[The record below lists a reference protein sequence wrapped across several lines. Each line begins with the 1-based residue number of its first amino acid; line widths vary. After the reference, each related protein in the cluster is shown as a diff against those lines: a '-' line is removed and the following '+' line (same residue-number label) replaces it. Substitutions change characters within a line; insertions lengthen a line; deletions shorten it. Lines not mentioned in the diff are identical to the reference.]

1 MIDITRPRAWKG
13 LDGLG
18 EHLQAIHS
26 CLCMCFV
33 LCALCFVHVL
43 CAFGC
48 VLCALCCVLCVLCFV
63 LGALSAFCFL
73 LMLCA
78 LWTVPVCDLNCEVWL
93 WLCHTVAPH
102 PIMFHVSI
110 NMTWF
115 PGLVYSMPHP
125 HKFVITQSLHQDL
138 VSRACCCSTSPHL
151 MCLSVYHMP
160 THCWTYPE
168 ILD

>member
-1 MIDITRPRAWKG
+1 MIAC
-13 LDGLG
+13 
-18 EHLQAIHS
+18 A
-26 CLCMCFV
+26 LCFW
-33 LCALCFVHVL
+33 LCALCL
-43 CAFGC
+43 A
-48 VLCALCCVLCVLCFV
+48 LCALCCVLCVLCFV
-63 LGALSAFCFL
+63 LGALSAFCFV

-78 LWTVPVCDLNCEVWL
+78 LWTVPVCDLESACACDCEVWL

-115 PGLVYSMPHP
+115 PGLVYNMPHP

-168 ILD
+168 ILS